1 MKTQQKTTNK
11 SFQKQIKKRFASLF
25 FSRIIQLAL
34 WKTILINLKEDFIMN
49 ALRSSKHKEIS
60 ERIKEKDL
68 LIKDLNTYVEAL
80 LGMIQ
85 HLNNLRMAEAAEDVF
100 MDSKDDYEATL
111 NYIKADGYNREF
123 LQALDVC
130 ERLGVEN
137 TVNIHKFIKK

>member
-1 MKTQQKTTNK
+1 
-11 SFQKQIKKRFASLF
+11 
-25 FSRIIQLAL
+25 
-34 WKTILINLKEDFIMN
+34 MN

-80 LGMIQ
+80 LDMIY

-100 MDSKDDYEATL
+100 MDDKDDYKATL

-130 ERLGVEN
+130 KKLGTEN
-137 TVNIHKFIKK
+137 ILRIHKFIEK